1 MVETPLRWRLLT
13 PALALA
19 SLVLPLLACGG
30 SHSSSPVAPTPS
42 PTPAPA
48 PVPAPTP
55 TIIGRAVDVFSTAPL
70 AAVTVRLQN
79 GVAATTAADGAFSIS
94 TTSGQ
99 YAAGLTGTGI
109 VERQTGIRVPGP
121 DALVTLI
128 PTTFD
133 LAAFD
138 QMCRAAAGPL
148 RRWDAAPTLVVID
161 AVLQFTSTTD
171 STYTATAERLS
182 PTERDGLVAD
192 LTWGL
197 PQVTG
202 DTFRAFSAVTTES
215 PETGAQVS
223 FFSREGTIVAAR
235 FLGLQAAT
243 GYQGFGRW
251 ASRSNV
257 VVAGAIMMERNYD
270 AAAGMNLR
278 SLRVHEMGH
287 ALGYDH
293 VAMSTRASFMN
304 SSGVILPNAFDR
316 DATRLAFLRP
326 PGNLSPDRDPDPFS
340 ANFRSLP
347 MVWGPIVP

>member
-1 MVETPLRWRLLT
+1 LRWRQSN

-19 SLVLPLLACGG
+19 ALLLPLFACGG
-30 SHSSSPVAPTPS
+30 SKSSSPVAPTPA

-48 PVPAPTP
+48 PAPTP
-55 TIIGRAVDVFSTAPL
+55 TVIGRAVDIFSTAPL

-79 GVAATTAADGAFSIS
+79 SVATTTAVDGSFSIS

-99 YAAGLTGTGI
+99 YAVVVLTGTGI
-109 VERQTGIRVPGP
+109 VERQTGMRVPGP

-138 QMCRAAAGPL
+138 QMCRAAPGQL
-148 RRWDAAPTLVVID
+148 RRWDAAPKLVVID

-171 STYTATAERLS
+171 SAYTATAERLS

-215 PETGAQVS
+215 PGAGAQVP

-243 GYQGFGRW
+243 GYVGFGRW

-257 VVAGAIMMERNYD
+257 VVAGAIMVERNYD
-270 AAAGMNLR
+270 AAGGMNLR
-278 SLRVHEMGH
+278 ALRVHEMGH

-304 SSGVILPNAFDR
+304 SSGVTLPNAFDR

-326 PGNLSPDRDPDPFS
+326 PGSMSPDLDPDHFS
-340 ANFRSLP
+340 ANVRSFP
-347 MVWGPIVP
+347 MVWGPIIQ

>member
-1 MVETPLRWRLLT
+1 MRWRQLT

-19 SLVLPLLACGG
+19 SLVLPLFSCGG
-30 SHSSSPVAPTPS
+30 SQSSSPGAPTP
-42 PTPAPA
+42 T
-48 PVPAPTP
+48 PAPTP
-55 TIIGRAVDVFSTAPL
+55 TATSATSGRAVDVFSTAPL
-70 AAVTVRLQN
+70 SAVTVRLQN
-79 GVAATTAADGAFSIS
+79 GVAVTTATDGSFSVA

-99 YAAGLTGTGI
+99 HAAVVSGTGT
-109 VERQTGIRVPGP
+109 VERQTSLRIPGP
-121 DALVTLI
+121 DALLTLI
-128 PTTFD
+128 PTSFD
-133 LAAFD
+133 LATFD
-138 QMCRAAAGPL
+138 QMCRAGAGPL
-148 RRWDAAPTLVVID
+148 RRWDTAPKLVVID
-161 AVLQFTSTTD
+161 AVLQFTSASD

-182 PTERDGLVAD
+182 PSERDGLVAD

-243 GYQGFGRW
+243 GYWGYGRW
-251 ASRSNV
+251 ASRSSV
-257 VVAGAIMMERNYD
+257 VVAGAVMVDRNFD
-270 AAAGMNLR
+270 AAAGVNLR

-304 SSGVILPNAFDR
+304 SSGVILPNVFDR

-326 PGNLSPDRDPDPFS
+326 PGSLSPDRDPEPFS
-340 ANFRSLP
+340 ANFRSFP
-347 MVWGPIVP
+347 MVWGPITP

>member
-1 MVETPLRWRLLT
+1 LRSRQLIPT
-13 PALALA
+13 LALA
-19 SLVLPLLACGG
+19 SLVLPLFACGG
-30 SHSSSPVAPTPS
+30 SQSSSPVAPTP
-42 PTPAPA
+42 APA
-48 PVPAPTP
+48 PSPAPPPAATSA
-55 TIIGRAVDVFSTAPL
+55 TSGRVVDVFSAAPL
-70 AAVTVRLQN
+70 AAVSVRLEN
-79 GVAATTAADGAFSIS
+79 GVAATTSADGGFSIS

-99 YAAGLTGTGI
+99 HAAGLTGTGI

-121 DALVTLI
+121 DALVTVI

-148 RRWDAAPTLVVID
+148 RRWDTAPKLVVID
-161 AVLQFTSTTD
+161 AVLQFTSATD
-171 STYTATAERLS
+171 STYTATAQRLS
-182 PTERDGLVAD
+182 PSERDGMVAD

-215 PETGAQVS
+215 PEAGAQVP

-235 FLGLQAAT
+235 FLGLEAAT
-243 GYQGFGRW
+243 GYHGYGRW
-251 ASRSNV
+251 ASRSSV
-257 VVAGAIMMERNYD
+257 VVAGAVMVDRNFD
-270 AAAGMNLR
+270 AAAGVYLR

-293 VAMSTRASFMN
+293 VAISTRASFMN
-304 SSGVILPNAFDR
+304 NSGAVLPNAFDR

-326 PGNLSPDRDPDPFS
+326 PGSLSPDRDPDPFS
-340 ANFRSLP
+340 ANFRSFP
-347 MVWGPIVP
+347 MVWGPITP